1 MHPETPEEG
10 MSLEQLFGGRIKDL
24 DAAQK
29 RLKQVAQDLGLP
41 LSDRKMTYTS
51 RVAQELGKWAEEQ
64 GKGDAFHEV
73 VFRAYFVDCLN
84 IGKVDELVKLA
95 KSLGLPEQEAR
106 SVLEQRT
113 YKEAVDADWARSHEM
128 GVSVVPTFMVDDQA
142 VEGAQPYEIL
152 EKLLLACGAKKR

>member
-10 MSLEQLFGGRIKDL
+10 ISLEAFFAGRDMDIEQAK
-24 DAAQK
+24 K
-29 RLKQVAQDLGLP
+29 RLKQVADELDLPWG
-41 LSDRKMTYTS
+41 DRKMTYNS
-51 RVAQELGKWAEEQ
+51 RLAQELGKWAEAH
-64 GKGDAFHEV
+64 GKGDAFHAA

-84 IGKVDELVKLA
+84 IGKIDELVKLA

-113 YKEAVDADWARSHEM
+113 HKEAVDNDWARSREM
-128 GVSVVPTFMVDDQA
+128 RVMVVPTFMVGDQA
-142 VEGAQPYEIL
+142 VEGAQSYEIL